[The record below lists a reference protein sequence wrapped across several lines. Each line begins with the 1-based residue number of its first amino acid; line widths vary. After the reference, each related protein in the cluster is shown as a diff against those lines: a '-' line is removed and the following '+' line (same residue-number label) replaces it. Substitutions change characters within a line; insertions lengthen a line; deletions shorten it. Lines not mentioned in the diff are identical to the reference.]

1 MLAFQELVGQAE
13 FVPGLDAVESPET
26 SPMPSTPM
34 SPQQLLIQ
42 GISKSV
48 SLTGFSGLAIIA
60 VIVGV
65 VLYMAKRKRVYAEL
79 DEKN

>member
-1 MLAFQELVGQAE
+1 
-13 FVPGLDAVESPET
+13 
-26 SPMPSTPM
+26 M

-42 GISKSV
+42 GISQSV
-48 SLTGFSGLAIIA
+48 SVTGFSGLAVIG

>member
-1 MLAFQELVGQAE
+1 
-13 FVPGLDAVESPET
+13 
-26 SPMPSTPM
+26 M

-42 GISKSV
+42 GISQNVSV
-48 SLTGFSGLAIIA
+48 AGFSGLAVIA